1 MKRNTY
7 FISIVIVCLI
17 LAACIYGIEQ
27 QWPAFSFNVL
37 MTGNVLMAILSFL
50 SFVIVRK
57 QMHDR
62 PQAFVRGVYSATF
75 LKLMVCMAALLI
87 YVLID
92 RKNIHKPSLFVL
104 FGIYAAYTAVETI
117 FLQHVAREPK

>member
-7 FISIVIVCLI
+7 FISIIVLCLI
-17 LAACIYGIEQ
+17 LAACIYGIKSK
-27 QWPAFSFNVL
+27 WPAFSFNVL

-75 LKLMVCMAALLI
+75 MKLMVCMAALLI

-117 FLQHVAREPK
+117 FLQRVAREPK